1 MENNKEPC
9 SRIALDEEYID
20 CPQCHCKVPDGN
32 FCIKC
37 GTKLHRYCK
46 CSILYKPYDCGH
58 SKCPGYALFVEL
70 AKKSLKLQE
79 PYRGRAR
86 QIKDALARKHY
97 HSDDER
103 LKDAQAYIWISIGVI
118 VISLIILLV
127 QIMK

>member
-1 MENNKEPC
+1 MIVLNVIV
-9 SRIALDEEYID
+9 RFLTVIFALNVAQSYID
-20 CPQCHCKVPDGN
+20 IAN
-32 FCIKC
+32 AAS
-37 GTKLHRYCK
+37 LH
-46 CSILYKPYDCGH
+46 KPYDCGH